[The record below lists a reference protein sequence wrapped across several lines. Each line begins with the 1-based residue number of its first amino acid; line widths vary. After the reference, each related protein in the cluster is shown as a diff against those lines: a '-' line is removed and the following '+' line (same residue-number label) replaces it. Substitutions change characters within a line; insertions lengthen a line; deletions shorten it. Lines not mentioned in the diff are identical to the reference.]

1 MTKSSIGKAKAA
13 AAMQRRF
20 DRAIAKQK
28 RAAQRATQ
36 PKQRWF

>member
-1 MTKSSIGKAKAA
+1 MVKKTIGKNKQA

-20 DRAIAKQK
+20 DRAAVKQK